1 MDSIQG
7 SVDARPASRHA
18 TLLSHFGGCRS
29 CHTLDSCHPW
39 KQYSRRCES
48 HSWGLRTTT
57 TGSQFTSLN
66 GQERSITNGHFP
78 KNWPN
83 KSEQPGD
90 TTIGGVSDRTS
101 ERRFPKSVTFQHHFQ
116 HKACASNCFVLSKSP
131 TPLHSCGEQTRHVC
145 HSRRKLSTAPS
156 GRRNGSSDLVLFTR
170 LETDHG
176 SQQSWSRSRLRNCR
190 RLRRRRVPRIPLLR
204 RPVWCRQQWQ
214 RLEYQCQG
222 ACHSEF
228 TVDSIAGD
236 TAGNSTRSSRTFVM
250 MALRK
255 EQRALRRGQPLR

>member
-7 SVDARPASRHA
+7 GVDARAASRHA
-18 TLLSHFGGCRS
+18 ALLSHFGGCRS

-48 HSWGLRTTT
+48 HSWRPRTTT
-57 TGSQFTSLN
+57 TDSPFTSLN
-66 GQERSITNGHFP
+66 GQERSITNGHSR
-78 KNWPN
+78 KSWPN

-90 TTIGGVSDRTS
+90 TNTGGASDRTS
-101 ERRFPKSVTFQHHFQ
+101 EQRFPKSVTFQHHFQ

-176 SQQSWSRSRLRNCR
+176 SQQSWSRSRPTNCR
-190 RLRRRRVPRIPLLR
+190 RPRRRRVPRIPLLR
-204 RPVWCRQQWQ
+204 RPFWCRQQWQ
-214 RLEYQCQG
+214 RLEYQHQG

-228 TVDSIAGD
+228 PVDSIAGD
-236 TAGNSTRSSRTFVM
+236 TASNSTRSSRTFVM

-255 EQRALRRGQPLR
+255 EQRALRRGHIR